1 MLATFDGTH
10 IHIFRIN
17 REQLLLR
24 GFLCSNKRYIKPL
37 TNFKEINV
45 VAQRDFKEYV
55 RNELTHSPPNS
66 FEMAQT
72 HTKVSQLFVEFGEA
86 LAEVVPD
93 GPDGT
98 KMVNYLTIARAW
110 AQKSVAQNFQP
121 DEG

>member
-1 MLATFDGTH
+1 M
-10 IHIFRIN
+10 
-17 REQLLLR
+17 
-24 GFLCSNKRYIKPL
+24 
-37 TNFKEINV
+37 

-66 FEMAQT
+66 KAQGQAHAT
-72 HTKVSQLFVEFGEA
+72 VSQLFVDFGEA
-86 LAEVVPD
+86 LADVVPD

-121 DEG
+121 DED